1 MLMKPT
7 ALMFWKDGRPHSHRS
22 MDIWEVFLFSYSLL
36 GISTFGSFWSNKMQD
51 SILLGWWVCREM
63 ECWTHCH
70 PPVRQQSLP
79 LHAATLRVRAG
90 IWWGSHFLSVSRVSF
105 RPLTVRSIMGNR
117 KYLINKDKHLF
128 LWEDTVKFQKQP
140 KIHFYFCP
148 FHGPASKQ
156 IHNPMFL
163 INPLGVL
170 NSLSG
175 GEILPFLSQLSQFIQ
190 ERPFIC

>member
-1 MLMKPT
+1 
-7 ALMFWKDGRPHSHRS
+7 
-22 MDIWEVFLFSYSLL
+22 
-36 GISTFGSFWSNKMQD
+36 
-51 SILLGWWVCREM
+51 
-63 ECWTHCH
+63 
-70 PPVRQQSLP
+70 
-79 LHAATLRVRAG
+79 
-90 IWWGSHFLSVSRVSF
+90 
-105 RPLTVRSIMGNR
+105 MGNR